1 MLSNSKSE
9 LIQIILQ
16 KRQNKN
22 YIHLINL
29 KLKKLRLKLVGYF
42 FVIFSLG
49 ALFLYYVSAFCAV
62 YRHSQ
67 KYWFIGC
74 LESFGID
81 SAVAIGIW
89 IILALFRYI
98 AIKKRIKCFYL
109 LANFI
114 STFL

>member
-109 LANFI
+109 WANFI